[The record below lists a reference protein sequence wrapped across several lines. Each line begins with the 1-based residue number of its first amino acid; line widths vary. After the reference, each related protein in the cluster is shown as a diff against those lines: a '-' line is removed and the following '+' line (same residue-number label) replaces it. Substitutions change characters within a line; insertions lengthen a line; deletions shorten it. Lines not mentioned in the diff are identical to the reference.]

1 MRKRITR
8 AACVLA
14 SLLLAAGGMAASAEG
29 ALNVTPTSPKPVLTL
44 TFDKEADKDYFWS
57 EDYTSTT
64 VADGAMKVTGDGQNW
79 GLVMA
84 STADKLVLTPGKD
97 YTIMMR
103 YKSHRMTPEFQFV
116 VLANEGGKEISDYC
130 YRWGTADFENHWSYQ
145 RDPASRNEY
154 QWAGDFQHVKDGDY
168 SIVALHFYTSPATE
182 GVYFKFQTC
191 EFQAPKPLEFT
202 LDTFRVFEGYAN
214 LASAADLMS
223 DSPSMPAPTTT
234 AAPEPDTT
242 AAPPETTT
250 TTAPAAT
257 TAATTAAPETTAA
270 TTAAR
275 TTGTAAPADAT
286 KAGEGNGSGGFPVG
300 IVVCIAVI
308 VVVAGLGV
316 GAYFFF
322 TRKKPEDTPPET
334 PQPPADPT

>member
-1 MRKRITR
+1 MRKRMTGT
-8 AACVLA
+8 ACVLA
-14 SLLLAAGGMAASAEG
+14 SLLLAAGGMAAAAEG
-29 ALNVTPTSPKPVLTL
+29 ALNVTPTAPKPALTL

-57 EDYTSTT
+57 EDYTTTT
-64 VADGAMKVTGDGQNW
+64 VADGAMKVTGDGRNW
-79 GLVMA
+79 GVVMA
-84 STADKLVLTPGKD
+84 SSPDKLVLTPGKD
-97 YTIMMR
+97 YTVMMR
-103 YKSHRMTPEFQFV
+103 YKSHRMTPEYQFV
-116 VLANEGGKEISDYC
+116 VLSNEGGKEIYDYC
-130 YRWGTADFENHWSYQ
+130 YRWGTTNFENHWSFQ
-145 RDPASRNEY
+145 LDPASRNEY

-182 GVYFKFQTC
+182 NIYFKFQTC

-214 LASAADLMS
+214 LSSAADLMS
-223 DSPSMPAPTTT
+223 DSPSMPAPTAT

-250 TTAPAAT
+250 TAPAET
-257 TAATTAAPETTAA
+257 TAATTAATKTTAA
-270 TTAAR
+270 MTTTAAR

-286 KAGEGNGSGGFPVG
+286 QAGEGNGSGFPVG

-322 TRKKPEDTPPET
+322 TRKKPKDT
-334 PQPPADPT
+334 PQPPADPA